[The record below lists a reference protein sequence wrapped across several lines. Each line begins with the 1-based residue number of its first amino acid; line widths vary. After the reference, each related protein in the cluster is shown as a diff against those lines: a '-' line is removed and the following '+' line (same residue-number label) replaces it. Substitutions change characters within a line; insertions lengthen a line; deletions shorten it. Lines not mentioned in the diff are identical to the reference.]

1 MLLSSLTCL
10 LSFIIKFIKTAL
22 HIDVKGLKDINF
34 MLLDIKFMF
43 IHWNKFGYNLKIL
56 SEFIILFY

>member
-22 HIDVKGLKDINF
+22 HIDVKGIKGYKF
-34 MLLDIKFMF
+34 MLLGIKF
-43 IHWNKFGYNLKIL
+43 YVYSLKQVWI
-56 SEFIILFY
+56 

>member
-22 HIDVKGLKDINF
+22 HIDVKELKDINF

-43 IHWNKFGYNLKIL
+43 IH
-56 SEFIILFY
+56 